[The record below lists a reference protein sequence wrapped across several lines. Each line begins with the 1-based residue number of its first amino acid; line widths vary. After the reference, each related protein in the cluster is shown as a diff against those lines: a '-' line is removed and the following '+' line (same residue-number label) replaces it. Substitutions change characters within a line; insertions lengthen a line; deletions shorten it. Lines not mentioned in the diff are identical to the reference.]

1 MKKPI
6 DPKLEESIK
15 LLRELAEESPS
26 TLTRIL
32 REAGC
37 WVYLLHPIDITEHRE
52 DISYDEAKS
61 AMMSFS
67 ANDRMND
74 ELEEVIPYEELNNIV
89 VERVMQIRQ
98 QNKKNKRK

>member
-37 WVYLLHPIDITEHRE
+37 WVYLLHPIDITEYNE
-52 DISYDEAKS
+52 GITYEEAKS
-61 AMMSFS
+61 AMMSFN
-67 ANDRMND
+67 ANDRMAD
-74 ELEEVIPYEELNNIV
+74 ELEDVIPYGDLANLV
-89 VERVMQIRQ
+89 VERVMQTRQ

>member
-1 MKKPI
+1 MKNQNQPS
-6 DPKLEESIK
+6 EEQVIK
-15 LLRELAEESPS
+15 LIRELAEESPS

-37 WVYLLHPIDITEHRE
+37 WVYLLHPIDITEYN
-52 DISYDEAKS
+52 DGVSYDEAKS

-74 ELEEVIPYEELNNIV
+74 ELEEAIPYQDLANIV
-89 VERVMQIRQ
+89 VERVMQTRQ